1 MFGFK
6 YGKRAALTKE
16 LLETRLKMRGQDSVQ
31 ARVYVKSIGTLA
43 SMSFPEATVVS
54 IIEAA
59 IVGHKKGVMLRDVL
73 LRQENLRSR
82 LGGSNPGTFSKIV
95 QMSVSDNAA
104 EALFEYI
111 RYQLTLSSQKNP
123 NSWLSEDEL
132 LHLIPIAYQE
142 ILGW

>member
-1 MFGFK
+1 
-6 YGKRAALTKE
+6 
-16 LLETRLKMRGQDSVQ
+16 MRGQDSVQ

-43 SMSFPEATVVS
+43 SMSLPEATVVS

-59 IVGHKKGVMLRDVL
+59 VVGHKKGVMLRDVL

-82 LGGSNPGTFSKIV
+82 LGGSNPETFSKIV

-104 EALFEYI
+104 QALFEYI

-123 NSWLSEDEL
+123 NSWLSDEEL